1 MTHEK
6 WISNFKSLQELL
18 QQLEGAEI
26 AEEARSSVRE
36 ALQLAENFNLVYHAE
51 VSALEGQLQDALK
64 SKSQFVSHVTHE
76 LRLPLT
82 SIRGYTDLLRQGIVG
97 PVNEQQLNF
106 LDVVKSNVERMTA
119 LISDLADINYLD
131 TGRMKISARLIY
143 LDEPIARV
151 VEHLKTRLTEK
162 EQTIVVE
169 LPEQTRPAYADEAR
183 LQQILTALLNNAWK
197 YTPKGGK
204 ITVRASDEGDQVHV
218 SVSDNGIGISPAD
231 QEKIFTPFFRS
242 EDEAVREHPGW
253 GLALHLSKRLAEA
266 MDGEMG
272 FESTLHQG
280 STFWFSL
287 PTQAPI
293 KE

>member
-18 QQLEGAEI
+18 LQLEGAEI

-51 VSALEGQLQDALK
+51 VSALEGQFQDALK

>member
-1 MTHEK
+1 MSGENWKTNLK
-6 WISNFKSLQELL
+6 TLQEVL
-18 QQLEGAEI
+18 QRLEGAEM
-26 AEEARSSVRE
+26 AEGARSSVQE
-36 ALQLAENFNLVYHAE
+36 AVLLVENLNLAHQAE
-51 VSALEGQLQDALK
+51 VADLEGQLQESRK

-97 PVNEQQLNF
+97 PVNEQQHNF
-106 LDVVKSNVERMTA
+106 LEVIKSNVERMTA

-131 TGRMKISARLIY
+131 TGRMKLSPRLVF
-143 LDEPIARV
+143 LDEPIART
-151 VEHLKTRLTEK
+151 VEHLKTRLAEK

-169 LPEQTRPAYADEAR
+169 LPELTHPVYADEAR

-204 ITVRASDEGDQVHV
+204 ITVRASEDANQVHV
-218 SVSDNGIGISPAD
+218 TVSDTGIGISPID

-253 GLALHLSKRLAEA
+253 GLALHLAKRLAEA
-266 MDGEMG
+266 MDGKMG

-287 PTQAPI
+287 PTQAPV

>member
-1 MTHEK
+1 MAS
-6 WISNFKSLQELL
+6 ISTLQETL
-18 QQLEGAEI
+18 QHLESAEMP
-26 AEEARSSVRE
+26 EEARSWVRE
-36 ALQLAENFNLVYHAE
+36 ALLLVESLNLAHQAE
-51 VSALEGQLQDALK
+51 VADLEGQLEEARK

-106 LDVVKSNVERMTA
+106 LDVVKSNVERMTS

-131 TGRMKISARLIY
+131 TGRMKFTPRLVF
-143 LDEPIARV
+143 LDEPIART
-151 VEHLKTRLTEK
+151 VEHLKTRLAEK

-169 LPEQTRPAYADEAR
+169 LTEQTRPVFADETR

-204 ITVRASDEGDQVHV
+204 ITIRAGDEGERVRV
-218 SVSDNGIGISPAD
+218 WVSDTGIGISPAD

-287 PTQAPI
+287 PTQATV

>member
-1 MTHEK
+1 MAS
-6 WISNFKSLQELL
+6 ISTLQETL
-18 QQLEGAEI
+18 QHLESTEMP
-26 AEEARSSVRE
+26 EEARSSVRE
-36 ALQLAENFNLVYHAE
+36 ALLLVEALNLAHQAE
-51 VSALEGQLQDALK
+51 VADLEGQLQEAHK

-106 LDVVKSNVERMTA
+106 LDVVKSNVERMTG

-131 TGRMKISARLIY
+131 TGRMKFTPRLVF
-143 LDEPIARV
+143 LDEPIARA
-151 VEHLKTRLTEK
+151 VEHLKTRLAEK

-169 LPEQTRPAYADEAR
+169 LPEQTHPVFADETR

-204 ITVRASDEGDQVHV
+204 ITLRAGDEGERVCV
-218 SVSDNGIGISPAD
+218 SVSDTGIGISPTD

-287 PTQAPI
+287 PTQATV